1 MKKNQVKQNTDYGY
15 DIQKLYLELML
26 TDSETFVRCQSIFDH
41 TLFDKKL
48 QPVAE
53 FINEHVTDYNALPTF
68 EMVNAATKA
77 NLQGPGEVK
86 EQHLDWLMDEFEV
99 FTRHKG
105 LERAILQA
113 ADMLENGDYGPVES
127 IIKEAVNVS
136 LQKDLGTDYYLS
148 PKERLQGLKDKNG
161 QMKTG
166 WPMLDKKLYGGMN
179 RGELS
184 IFCAQSGGGKS
195 LFLANLAVN
204 FSLAGYNVAY
214 ITLELSEELVGM
226 RIDAMTTGI
235 ASRDIFKNL
244 DEVDLK
250 VKMLGKKAGGIQIK
264 YMPSGKTSADLRA
277 YLKEL
282 EVKTGKKPDVVIV
295 DYLDLMM
302 PVGKKISAE
311 NLFIKDKFVSEELR
325 NLASENKCLLLTAAQ
340 FNRGAQE
347 ETEFDHSHISGGLS
361 KIQTAD
367 TVFGIFTS
375 KAMRERGKY
384 QLQFMKTR
392 NSGAVGEKIELD
404 FDLDTLRIVDNGLEE
419 SNAPAM
425 SQPSAILD
433 SIKRK
438 SIANPKVEDDTPKV
452 KASVEG
458 SKLRDFLNNLPG
470 NDL

>member
-1 MKKNQVKQNTDYGY
+1 MKKEQVKQNTDYGY
-15 DIQKLYLELML
+15 DIQQLYLELML

-53 FINEHVTDYNALPTF
+53 FINKHVTDYNALPTF

-77 NLQGPGEVK
+77 NLQSPGEVK

-136 LQKDLGTDYYLS
+136 LQKDLGTDYYSS

-340 FNRGAQE
+340 LNRCLDVNSEVEVYGQGLIKLKDVKVGDKVLGRDGYNTVVNKTKPALQPVYRI
-347 ETEFDHSHISGGLS
+347 TTASGKTLVVTGNHVFPTANGELSIDSGLREGTIL
-361 KIQTAD
+361 K
-367 TVFGIFTS
+367 TVGPNEA
-375 KAMRERGKY
+375 K
-384 QLQFMKTR
+384 
-392 NSGAVGEKIELD
+392 N
-404 FDLDTLRIVDNGLEE
+404 
-419 SNAPAM
+419 
-425 SQPSAILD
+425 
-433 SIKRK
+433 
-438 SIANPKVEDDTPKV
+438 
-452 KASVEG
+452 
-458 SKLRDFLNNLPG
+458 
-470 NDL
+470 